1 MTDEIKKEDGSDGSE
16 KILADEISDIDSVGS
31 DEPLDA
37 DDESNETADV
47 GVTDTDIEKDV
58 AADDAKGDAS
68 DESGGEEDKKETPK
82 AADSDTADAD
92 DSQGDEEKEKAE
104 GEEVAKPPADESQI
118 TKLMNEINRLSGLV
132 EPPAPVVDK
141 KEGADDASVA
151 PDTPHDF
158 LTGIDMDDVSSDPKI
173 LNKVLHAVIAKVQ
186 QQTSDQI
193 LKNLPSE
200 VMEQVN
206 QQMGFKT
213 IVDSFYSD
221 NPDLVNVKAVVKACA
236 QQLHVENPDWEM
248 SKIFAASAD
257 RTRETLG
264 ISKQKAAE
272 NNQQVPSADDA
283 AFAKPSGG
291 SKSNQKSQ
299 KSALQR
305 QIDEL

>member
-1 MTDEIKKEDGSDGSE
+1 MTEESNTEETPE
-16 KILADEISDIDSVGS
+16 KTLADEIADLDSVES
-31 DEPLDA
+31 VESPV
-37 DDESNETADV
+37 DESSDDTDVDETAD
-47 GVTDTDIEKDV
+47 TT
-58 AADDAKGDAS
+58 ADGDEGDEGDAS
-68 DESGGEEDKKETPK
+68 DESDTEKDETKTEETPESETSDTNDSEGDKKTE
-82 AADSDTADAD
+82 DAKEGTSEESPTEG
-92 DSQGDEEKEKAE
+92 SQVD
-104 GEEVAKPPADESQI
+104 
-118 TKLMNEINRLSGLV
+118 KLLAEINRLSGLV
-132 EPPAPVVDK
+132 EPAAPVVEK
-141 KEGADDASVA
+141 KDEKTDF
-151 PDTPHDF
+151 PETPHDF
-158 LTGIDMDDVSSDPKI
+158 LTGIDMDDVSSDPKV

-186 QQTSDQI
+186 QQTSEQI

-213 IVDSFYSD
+213 VVDSFYSD
-221 NPDLVNVKAVVKACA
+221 NPDLANVKAVVKACA
-236 QQLHVENPDWEM
+236 QQLYTENPDWEM

-264 ISKQKAAE
+264 IPKQKAAE
-272 NNQQVPSADDA
+272 NNQQVPSVDDA